1 MGKGITKQIKEIKE
15 EQIGATSK
23 NVLLVEGADDKVA
36 YELFFKKCNSAWETR
51 YVITIAGGKKNVLEI
66 LERERTWFGIVDRDE
81 WSDDMLI
88 QMQYQYPNLWIM
100 PRFCLENYL
109 IVPEE
114 LWSAFPRKQQS
125 KIPQGI
131 SGFSEQLLN
140 DLDRWV
146 AHGVL
151 WSEINP
157 LWEGLRALG
166 FKEDLL
172 SPEVALDEKRILEKL
187 NEWHAFLHP
196 EQIMERFK
204 TKLESVQALTQNEQL
219 KRWVHGKSFYSAVVN
234 PALNGLL
241 GQQAENKRRS
251 SILRSLPFPDD
262 LLELWEKLGLP
273 EEEE

>member
-1 MGKGITKQIKEIKE
+1 MGKGIAKQIKEIKE

-23 NVLLVEGADDKVA
+23 IALIVEGPDDKDA
-36 YELFFKKCNSAWETR
+36 YELFFKKRNPGWETR
-51 YVITIAGGKKNVLEI
+51 YVIVSAGGKKTVLEI
-66 LERERTWFGIVDRDE
+66 LKREQNWFGIVDRDE
-81 WSDDMLI
+81 WGDDMLNQI
-88 QMQYQYPNLWIM
+88 QASHPNLWIT

-114 LWSAFPRKQQS
+114 LWSAFPPRQQD
-125 KIPQGI
+125 KIPEGI
-131 SGFSEQLLN
+131 SKFSESLLN
-140 DLDRWV
+140 DLDKWV

-157 LWEGLRALG
+157 LWEGLRARG

-172 SPEVALDEKRILEKL
+172 SPEVALDEKRIREKL

-204 TKLESVQALTQNEQL
+204 TKLETVQALSQDQQI
-219 KRWVHGKSFYSAVVN
+219 KRWVHGKSFYSNVVN
-234 PALNGLL
+234 PALNLLL
-241 GQQAENKRRS
+241 GQKAENERRS
-251 SILRSLPFPDD
+251 SIIRTLPFPED

-273 EEEE
+273 EEE